1 MKTSRT
7 LLAISLAIATLLAA
21 CGGGSDALVINN
33 NNSPGAV
40 QGNIAS
46 IVGSYSV
53 NVVAADCDPAD
64 SSPTTTIAQVG
75 GACKITTTLPTG
87 TVVETRRDILPPG
100 SYTLKITSD
109 GAMEMLQGSTSKVK
123 INCPSGGICR
133 VDDSVYTLVSAS
145 GTSAGAVSAVLSQVF
160 FDLNTNPKKI
170 VAASLYGIGGNA
182 TFTGTSP
189 LLTNETGILV
199 IDQPS

>member
-21 CGGGSDALVINN
+21 CGGGSDALIINN
-33 NNSPGAV
+33 NNSSGAV

-87 TVVETRRDILPPG
+87 TVVETRCDILPPG
-100 SYTLKITSD
+100 SYTLKITAD
-109 GAMEMLQGSTSKVK
+109 GSMEMLQGSTSKVK
-123 INCPSGGICR
+123 INCPSGGTCI
-133 VDDSVYTLVSAS
+133 VSGSIYTLVAAS
-145 GTSAGAVSAVLSQVF
+145 GSSAGNVSAALSQVIF
-160 FDLNTNPKKI
+160 SGGNPQT
-170 VAASLYGIGGNA
+170 VLTAYLYGLGSNT